1 MLAVN
6 REDVKT
12 TGGSFALVLK
22 HTMLYSPKYTKHNNM
37 ASIFLMQSC
46 RKEF

>member
-1 MLAVN
+1 MLAGN
-6 REDVKT
+6 RVDVKT

-22 HTMLYSPKYTKHNNM
+22 HTMLYSPKCTKHNNM
-37 ASIFLMQSC
+37 ASTLLMQSC